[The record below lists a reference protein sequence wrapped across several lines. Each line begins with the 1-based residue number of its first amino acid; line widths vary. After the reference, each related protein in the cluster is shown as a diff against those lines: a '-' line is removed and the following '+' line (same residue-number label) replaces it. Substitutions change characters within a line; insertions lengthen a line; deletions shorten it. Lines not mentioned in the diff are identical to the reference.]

1 MRRDIIFIV
10 ALTVFVAA
18 ACSKENI
25 ENHGQEQLPAGNVRG
40 IEVNAGVPEVTKTA
54 IDGVNVLWA
63 KGDRVGFVADDGSV
77 VSGGSVYTIKDEF
90 DGKASATITV
100 PVKDEAE
107 VTDETAIAFT
117 AYYPY
122 SSVTAADGAPV
133 AEITAEQDGRT
144 GKWGYMSAAF
154 SGTKVDLVKCG
165 LTFRHGCAY
174 IDFQLKSEE
183 LVGCPVTK
191 VTLTSLDE
199 TKLFTGEYVLSGE
212 TGALTESESGTR
224 YCQVSVSDPV
234 ASLGSEFQGKCA
246 VVAPVDLRGTKVKV
260 DITYTKDG
268 KALTQTKVIPGSK
281 LAAGQKVTLQLNLDK
296 TGFNVIWFEDAT
308 LGQALAEKFGSDGYL
323 TMAQAAAVTDEQM
336 STFVSGTLTKNAR
349 ISSFHEFQYFN
360 GVTKTPNFFSNGI
373 KIGKITLPNSV
384 CQISDNSFRA
394 TNITEINN
402 TSIITGVGSNAFY
415 GITTLTS
422 IDLTS
427 VTSIGRN
434 SFWRAS
440 NLESVGDT
448 KHLHS
453 VGGYAFLGC
462 GKLKSID
469 LNSVTSI
476 DENAFQ
482 YCSILEN
489 VDLSSLT
496 RAGNYAF
503 ANSGLISV
511 VSLGRLSKVSD
522 YMFSNCVKLG
532 TIYGSLPGT
541 IGVYAFLN
549 CSKLVLSGG
558 QLKTVTTIGNGAFDS
573 CRGIVGEISLP
584 QIKSIGSDAFA
595 FSGITSIDLT
605 GAPITEIGS
614 YAFEKMSAL
623 KKITISA
630 NVTKFCADIFLYSS
644 NLSEIHLLSTIPAVL
659 ETDAL
664 KISDNDVYSGII
676 YVPQGYLETY
686 KNAEGWS
693 TYADRIQEEN

>member
-1 MRRDIIFIV
+1 MRKCIFV
-10 ALTVFVAA
+10 AVLTVMAAA

-25 ENHGQEQLPAGNVRG
+25 ESQMYGDEEVSG
-40 IEVNAGVPEVTKTA
+40 IEVRADVPEATKTT
-54 IDGVNVLWA
+54 IDGVSVLWS
-63 KGDRVGFVADDGSV
+63 KGDRIGFIADAGSIV
-77 VSGGSVYTIKDEF
+77 PGGSSYAVKEEF
-90 DGKASATITV
+90 AGKQTATVTV
-100 PVKDEAE
+100 PVVEGAD
-107 VTDETAIAFT
+107 VTDGTTLAFT

-122 SSVTAADGAPV
+122 SAKTATDGSPL
-133 AEITAEQDGRT
+133 AEIVAEQDGQT
-144 GKWGYMSAAF
+144 GNWGYMSTTF
-154 SGTKVDLVKCG
+154 SGTKADLLKAG
-165 LTFRHGCAY
+165 LTFRHACAY
-174 IDFQLKSEE
+174 IDFQFKSTE
-183 LVGCPVTK
+183 LAGCPVTK

-199 TKLFTGEYVLSGE
+199 TKLFTGEYVLSAE
-212 TGALTESESGTR
+212 TGALAETASDTR
-224 YCQVSVSDPV
+224 YNQVSVSDPV

-246 VVAPVDLRGTKVKV
+246 VVAPVDLSGAKVKIDV
-260 DITYTKDG
+260 TYAKDG

-394 TNITEINN
+394 TNITETNN

-541 IGVYAFLN
+541 IGVYAFQN